1 MKEFIDS
8 SVFMGMHSKNEKERI
23 ACKNFFIN
31 RISKTVWM
39 SLEQV
44 GKCDDIIWSNFSS
57 KIQESYYPFMDR
69 LHTIMEIKRIP
80 FDKKTVDSLSN
91 INDSGLSQEEK
102 FIVAVVIAQNAKL
115 YTFNKKLLNLEKN
128 FIKAPDSGN
137 EEKFS
142 DLEEAYQESLKL
154 RV

>member
-31 RISKTVWM
+31 RISKSIWM

-44 GKCDDIIWSNFSS
+44 GKCDDIIWSNFSN

-69 LHTIMEIKRIP
+69 LHTIMEIRRIP
-80 FDKKTVDSLSN
+80 FDQKTIDSLSKF
-91 INDSGLSQEEK
+91 NDSGLSQEEK
-102 FIVAVVIAQNAKL
+102 LIVAITIAQNGVL
-115 YTFNKKLLNLEKN
+115 YTFNKKLLNMDKD
-128 FIKAPDSGN
+128 FIKAPESGK
-137 EEKFS
+137 EAKFS

-154 RV
+154 RI